1 MKRRIATGIDMG
13 TYYTKI
19 VVVEEMED
27 KGNRSL
33 KVIGTGSA
41 PTQGIHRGYVIN
53 KKEVIESLKVA
64 KHAAESTSGIT
75 ISNAF
80 LAMGSVSTKEIK
92 VTGEVIISRADQEIT
107 ENDINITL
115 SKAYEAAGNTLSNYK
130 VLHEIP
136 VEYRVDSMRVYN
148 RPLGMKGTRLEIT
161 YILVTCLQSHVD
173 SIIQVAEGADIEV
186 TDYTASAIAESNVV
200 LTRDQKMKG
209 CVLTDI
215 GAETVSLVV
224 YDEGIPIS
232 VAVLEGGSSA
242 ITDDLALAFKISIED
257 AERIKRGRLGGAMYS
272 GKKMDTIIAR
282 GTATLFSMIAKHL
295 KSVRLRGL
303 LPAGA
308 IITGG
313 GAGNTAIVETAKRV
327 LSLPA
332 RVTDVYI
339 TGDASNA
346 KFRDSTWAVAYGT
359 AFWGLTGETDI
370 ISKNIFI
377 KLRSSTKHFFHNFL
391 P

>member
-1 MKRRIATGIDMG
+1 MKRRIATGIDIG
-13 TYYTKI
+13 TYYVKI
-19 VVVEEMED
+19 VVVEEVKE
-27 KGNRSL
+27 KGSRSL
-33 KVIGTGSA
+33 RVIGTGSA
-41 PTQGIHRGYVIN
+41 PTQGMHRGYIVN
-53 KKEVIESLKVA
+53 KKEVAESLRVA
-64 KHAAESTSGIT
+64 KHAAESISGIT
-75 ISNAF
+75 ISSAF
-80 LAMGSVSTKEIK
+80 LSIGSVSMKEVR
-92 VTGEVIISRADQEIT
+92 VTGEAIISRADQEIT
-107 ENDINITL
+107 ENDMNIAL
-115 SKAYEAAGNTLSNYK
+115 GKAYEATGDTLSNYK
-130 VLHEIP
+130 ILHEIP
-136 VEYRVDSMRVYN
+136 IEYHVDSMRVYN
-148 RPLGMKGTRLEIT
+148 RPIGMKGTRLEIT
-161 YILVTCLQSHVD
+161 YLFVTCLQSHVD
-173 SIIQVAEGADIEV
+173 ALIQVAESADIEI
-186 TDYTASAIAESNVV
+186 TDYTASAIAQSNVV

-272 GKKMDTIIAR
+272 GKKMDAIITRRTNA
-282 GTATLFSMIAKHL
+282 LFSLVAKHL
-295 KSVRLRGL
+295 KSIRLRGL

-313 GAGNTAIVETAKRV
+313 GASNTGIVETAKRI

-339 TGDASNA
+339 MGDTSNA

-359 AFWGLTGETDI
+359 AFWGLTGDTETSGRNVFAKI
-370 ISKNIFI
+370 RTSAQ
-377 KLRSSTKHFFHNFL
+377 RFFHNFL